1 MKKIAN
7 AAATALV
14 LAAALASTAAS
25 AQTRP
30 YGDRD
35 RDGVPNADDR
45 HDGRAHRDRDHDGI
59 PNRYDRHDNRR
70 YHARNRYHGPR
81 WVAPRN
87 YRYVQY
93 RIGAYLPPGYYGPQY
108 YIDYRP
114 YGLPFPPPGYHWV
127 RVGSDVYLV
136 STRNGMIRDVLYSL
150 FY

>member
-1 MKKIAN
+1 MKKFAS
-7 AAATALV
+7 AATAALV

-35 RDGVPNADDR
+35 RDGVPNAYDR
-45 HDGRAHRDRDHDGI
+45 HNNDRDRDGV

-70 YHARNRYHGPR
+70 YWARHRYHGSRYVQPR
-81 WVAPRN
+81 H

-93 RIGAYLPPGYYGPQY
+93 RVGAYLPRGYYGPTY
-108 YIDYRP
+108 YVDYRP
-114 YGLPFPPPGYHWV
+114 YGLAIPPPGYRWA
-127 RVGSDVYLV
+127 RVGNDVYLV
-136 STRNGMIRDVLYSL
+136 STRNGLIRDVLYNL